1 MLSEQKESTQMPSEK
16 IRQIWLESM
25 LPEVAFSG
33 WIDSVATKAAE
44 EAGLDVDQQALGAP
58 SGVIDLIEQ
67 FFKDA
72 EMEAKLRFEEIDF
85 TGFSVRD
92 RVATGTMEWL
102 RVLENDKEAVRR
114 AISWGM
120 LPWRLEQPLQRLWRV
135 SDMIW
140 TAAGD
145 TSTDYNQ
152 YSKRG
157 LLAMALP
164 SIILHWI
171 EHDDPV
177 ELREFVDRQINRA
190 STFGRKSS
198 ALPKHIWECISAF
211 GGKKES

>member
-1 MLSEQKESTQMPSEK
+1 MVSEQKESTQMPSEK

-25 LPEVAFSG
+25 LPEVAFCG

-44 EAGLDVDQQALGAP
+44 EAGLDAGQQALGAP

-67 FFKDA
+67 FFKNA
-72 EMEAKLRFEEIDF
+72 ETEAKLRIEEIDF

-102 RVLENDKEAVRR
+102 RALENDKEAVRR

-171 EHDDPV
+171 EYDDPV

-198 ALPKHIWECISAF
+198 AFPRQIWECISAF